1 MQRVESFH
9 APREACRELSLVT
22 RFFPCQSM
30 CKEEC
35 KKRTLTVPCSVLK
48 TCQKTMKKQRQP
60 MSTFFDI
67 DIADYKPQFP
77 LEHPNIS
84 HPYGNVSK

>member
-1 MQRVESFH
+1 MYPWGKVRGLGH
-9 APREACRELSLVT
+9 GLSNFVFDLYL
-22 RFFPCQSM
+22 FS
-30 CKEEC
+30 
-35 KKRTLTVPCSVLK
+35 K

-77 LEHPNIS
+77 LVHPNVS